1 MVRRILL
8 ELFEVADLHK
18 RAVSLVGYVSLAVS
32 YASLFVSTPSSDH
45 RETGA
50 TLHEHRAQ

>member
-8 ELFEVADLHK
+8 ELLEVADLHK
-18 RAVSLVGYVSLAVS
+18 RAVSLVGYVPLAVS

-45 RETGA
+45 GETGA
-50 TLHEHRAQ
+50 TWHEHRAQ